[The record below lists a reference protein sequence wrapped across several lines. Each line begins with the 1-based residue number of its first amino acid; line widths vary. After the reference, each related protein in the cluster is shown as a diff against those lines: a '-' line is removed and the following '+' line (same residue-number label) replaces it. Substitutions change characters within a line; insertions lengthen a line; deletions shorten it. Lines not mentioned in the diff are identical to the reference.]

1 MFLSCILRPSV
12 PGVSGD
18 NTSIHSSSSGISSF
32 SQCEE
37 VKTGIFGVIFVCCVN
52 TDVLSYM

>member
-1 MFLSCILRPSV
+1 VFLYCISRPSV

-18 NTSIHSSSSGISSF
+18 NASIHSSSSGISSF

-37 VKTGIFGVIFVCCVN
+37 VKTGITGVIFVCHVN
-52 TDVLSYM
+52 SDVVSHL

>member
-1 MFLSCILRPSV
+1 M

-18 NTSIHSSSSGISSF
+18 NASTHSSSSGISSF

-37 VKTGIFGVIFVCCVN
+37 VKTGITGVIFVCHVN
-52 TDVLSYM
+52 SDVVSHL